1 MNPIL
6 LDTGVIVALFDST
19 DQFHR
24 LCDESTAHLTQPLV
38 TCEAVITEACF
49 LLRGYPEAIEAILG
63 NIERGIFQLPFQLSN
78 SAAAIQVIRAKYA
91 DLPAS
96 LADACLIQLADE
108 LDTGQILTLDR
119 HFGRYRWRR
128 NKPFQL
134 LISRN

>member
-1 MNPIL
+1 VNPIL

-49 LLRGYPEAIEAILG
+49 LLRKCPDAIHAILE
-63 NIERGIFQLPFQLSN
+63 NIERDIFQLPFQLSH
-78 SAAAIQVIRAKYA
+78 SAAAVQAIRTKYA

-96 LADACLIQLADE
+96 LADACLVQLADE
-108 LDTGQILTLDR
+108 LDTGQILTLDN
-119 HFGRYRWRR
+119 HFDQYRWRR
-128 NKPFQL
+128 NKPFEL
-134 LISRN
+134 LISCN